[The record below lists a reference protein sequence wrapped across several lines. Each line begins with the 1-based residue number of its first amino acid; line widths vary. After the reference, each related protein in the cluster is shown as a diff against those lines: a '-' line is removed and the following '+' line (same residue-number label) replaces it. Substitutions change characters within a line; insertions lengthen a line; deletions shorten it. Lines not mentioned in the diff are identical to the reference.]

1 MIHFDKLFA
10 MKMVIIKVILL
21 RGDATETGKG
31 QIISKALFGNL
42 EFSQKRNERIR
53 RSSKNEFIR
62 SFFGRIRGCQKSFR
76 NYLTFRRTKFQ
87 ELRRLCSWK
96 ENVNRQP
103 KATSTF
109 YPFHLL
115 PVSVASPI
123 NNSAY

>member
-53 RSSKNEFIR
+53 RSSKNEFIGIH
-62 SFFGRIRGCQKSFR
+62 SFVFWENSRI
-76 NYLTFRRTKFQ
+76 
-87 ELRRLCSWK
+87 
-96 ENVNRQP
+96 P
-103 KATSTF
+103 KVLSK
-109 YPFHLL
+109 LSDL
-115 PVSVASPI
+115 
-123 NNSAY
+123 